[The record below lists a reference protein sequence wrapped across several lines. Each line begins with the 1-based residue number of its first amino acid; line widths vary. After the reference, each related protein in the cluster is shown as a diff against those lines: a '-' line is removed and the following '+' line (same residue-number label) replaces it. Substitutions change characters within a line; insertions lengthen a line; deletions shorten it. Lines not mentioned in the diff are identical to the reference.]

1 MTTPLLEVNNLVVE
15 FDSSSGWVK
24 AVDGVTF
31 MVFPNEV
38 FCIVGESG
46 SGKSV
51 TMLAVMGLL
60 PPNARITSGEILFK
74 GRDLRSMSTAELN
87 QIRGNDLAMV
97 FQDPMTSLNPVR
109 KVGSQLAEAV
119 RIHRK
124 DLTKERVHKRVVEL
138 LEDVG
143 VKHAAERM
151 RSYPHQW
158 SGGMRQRAMIAM
170 AMAHSPSLLIAD
182 EPTTALDVTI
192 QAQVMDVLSEVRSKS
207 EASMIMITHD
217 MGLVAQVADRVIV
230 MYAGRMVESGTVFDV
245 FDHPRHPYTVGLLAS
260 VLNSRTTSDR
270 AYAIPGSPPSPQN
283 RPTGCTFNPRC
294 TLAHDICRT
303 EEPLLVALS
312 PTQSSRCH
320 FADQVA
326 DWISSEEELRGIEP
340 RREEARA

>member
-1 MTTPLLEVNNLVVE
+1 
-15 FDSSSGWVK
+15 
-24 AVDGVTF
+24 
-31 MVFPNEV
+31 
-38 FCIVGESG
+38 
-46 SGKSV
+46 
-51 TMLAVMGLL
+51 
-60 PPNARITSGEILFK
+60 
-74 GRDLRSMSTAELN
+74 
-87 QIRGNDLAMV
+87 
-97 FQDPMTSLNPVR
+97 
-109 KVGSQLAEAV
+109 
-119 RIHRK
+119 
-124 DLTKERVHKRVVEL
+124 
-138 LEDVG
+138 
-143 VKHAAERM
+143 
-151 RSYPHQW
+151 
-158 SGGMRQRAMIAM
+158 
-170 AMAHSPSLLIAD
+170 
-182 EPTTALDVTI
+182 
-192 QAQVMDVLSEVRSKS
+192 
-207 EASMIMITHD
+207 MIMITHD

-230 MYAGRMVESGTVFDV
+230 MYAGRVVESGTVFDV

>member
-60 PPNARITSGEILFK
+60 PRNARITSGEILFK

-207 EASMIMITHD
+207 EA
-217 MGLVAQVADRVIV
+217 
-230 MYAGRMVESGTVFDV
+230 
-245 FDHPRHPYTVGLLAS
+245 
-260 VLNSRTTSDR
+260 
-270 AYAIPGSPPSPQN
+270 
-283 RPTGCTFNPRC
+283 
-294 TLAHDICRT
+294 
-303 EEPLLVALS
+303 
-312 PTQSSRCH
+312 
-320 FADQVA
+320 
-326 DWISSEEELRGIEP
+326 
-340 RREEARA
+340 